1 MLHAI
6 QLSETVGR
14 STTCT
19 CMELWLNGKRTT
31 LPPAGHCGLKKLPK
45 TRALSRAPAAGS
57 QPFSRLIIIVG
68 ILVLFIVSDE
78 SPFIHQRQVPVLSQ
92 GQVRPG
98 KSWIIARARSRL
110 HRSNTTADDA
120 TSTIVTH
127 RGSSRSFVELA
138 GWIKRWNQPQLLR
151 LGTGD
156 PHRHTPEPIWA
167 EDPMI
172 LRCWGKRKVD
182 RQKAK

>member
-1 MLHAI
+1 MYLHGVMA
-6 QLSETVGR
+6 QWKTNHTPPCR
-14 STTCT
+14 SLRL
-19 CMELWLNGKRTT
+19 E
-31 LPPAGHCGLKKLPK
+31 K
-45 TRALSRAPAAGS
+45 TAKNTGS
-57 QPFSRLIIIVG
+57 QPFSRLVIIVG
-68 ILVLFIVSDE
+68 VLVLSIVSDE